1 MSARGHAHAHAHAH
15 GHGHAHDHGP
25 GGHDAARAAD
35 RRALRIALA
44 ITLVFLAV
52 EVVGGWL
59 SGSLA
64 LLADAA
70 HMATDALGLS
80 LALLAAR
87 LAGRQPTA
95 GRTFGHRRAEV
106 LAALANGVLL
116 GAVAIQV
123 TIEAAGR
130 IGAPR
135 PVAGELML
143 GVALAGLGAN
153 AAAAAVLARAGSGS
167 LNVRAALWHV
177 LGDALGSVGALA
189 AAAGILAFGWTW
201 ADPVVAVAIA
211 ALILVS
217 AWRLVRESLDVLME
231 GTPAHVDVDALL
243 AAIRAVPG
251 VVDVHDL
258 HVWTLTSGYHALSA
272 HVDVSPDADGHAVLH
287 LLSDLAEKRFGVAHT
302 TFQLEQVPRLLQIEP
317 L

>member
-1 MSARGHAHAHAHAH
+1 VSARGHAHGHAHAHAHGAP
-15 GHGHAHDHGP
+15 DV
-25 GGHDAARAAD
+25 GGVDREAD

-44 ITLVFLAV
+44 ITVTFLAV

-59 SGSLA
+59 AGSLA

-70 HMATDALGLS
+70 HMATDALGLA

-87 LAGRQPTA
+87 LAGRRPTWEK
-95 GRTFGHRRAEV
+95 TFGHRRAEV

-123 TIEAAGR
+123 AIEAVGR
-130 IGAPR
+130 FGAPPAVEGR
-135 PVAGELML
+135 LML
-143 GVALAGLGAN
+143 GVAAAGLAAN
-153 AAAAAVLARAGSGS
+153 AAAAAVLARAGSGG

-189 AAAGILAFGWTW
+189 AAAGILAFGWVR
-201 ADPVVAVAIA
+201 ADPAVAIA
-211 ALILVS
+211 ISLLILVS
-217 AWRLVRESLDVLME
+217 AWRLVREALDVLME
-231 GTPAHVDVDALL
+231 GTPAHVEVDALI

-272 HVDVSPDADGHAVLH
+272 HVDVSPDAEPHAVLH
-287 LLSDLAEKRFGVAHT
+287 ILADLAEKRFGVAHT
-302 TFQLEQVPRLLQIEP
+302 TFQLETVERLLQIEE

>member
-1 MSARGHAHAHAHAH
+1 MSA
-15 GHGHAHDHGP
+15 HGHAHGRAHAASA
-25 GGHDAARAAD
+25 HDAGGEARAAD

-44 ITLVFLAV
+44 ITLLFLAV
-52 EVVGGWL
+52 EVTGGWL
-59 SGSLA
+59 AGSLA

-70 HMATDALGLS
+70 HMATDAVGLA

-87 LAGRQPTA
+87 LAGRRPTWHK
-95 GRTFGHRRAEV
+95 TFGHRRAEV

-123 TIEAAGR
+123 AIEAAGR
-130 IGAPR
+130 FGAPPAVEGR
-135 PVAGELML
+135 LML
-143 GVALAGLGAN
+143 AVAFAGLAAN
-153 AAAAAVLARAGSGS
+153 LAAAAVLARAGSGG

-189 AAAGILAFGWTW
+189 AAGGILAFGWQW
-201 ADPVVAVAIA
+201 ADPAVAVVIA
-211 ALILVS
+211 VLILIS
-217 AWRLVRESLDVLME
+217 SWRLVRESLDVLME

-287 LLSDLAEKRFGVAHT
+287 ILADLAEKRFAVAHT
-302 TFQLEQVPRLLQIEP
+302 TFQLEHVDRLLQIEE

>member
-1 MSARGHAHAHAHAH
+1 MSPHAHARGHPHH
-15 GHGHAHDHGP
+15 P
-25 GGHDAARAAD
+25 GAGAARAAD
-35 RRALRIALA
+35 RRALRTALG

-70 HMATDALGLS
+70 HMATDAFGLG

-87 LAGRQPTA
+87 LADRGPTA
-95 GRTFGHRRAEV
+95 SRSFGHRRAEV

-116 GAVAIQV
+116 GALAIQV
-123 TIEAAGR
+123 AIEAAGR
-130 IGAPR
+130 LGAPR
-135 PVAGELML
+135 AVEGGLML

-153 AAAAAVLARAGSGS
+153 AAAAAVLARARSGS

-177 LGDALGSVGALA
+177 LGDALGSLGALA

-201 ADPVVAVAIA
+201 ADPLVAVAIA
-211 ALILVS
+211 VLILVS
-217 AWRLVRESLDVLME
+217 AWRLVREALDVLME

-272 HVDVSPDADGHAVLH
+272 HVDVAPDADGHAVLH
-287 LLSDLAEKRFGVAHT
+287 ILADLAEKRFGVAHT
-302 TFQLEQVPRLLQIEP
+302 TFQLERVERLLQIEE

>member
-1 MSARGHAHAHAHAH
+1 MSAHGHAHGHPHAHAH
-15 GHGHAHDHGP
+15 GHAHAHDP
-25 GGHDAARAAD
+25 SRLAREAD

-44 ITLVFLAV
+44 ITLTFLGV

-59 SGSLA
+59 AGSLA

-70 HMATDALGLS
+70 HMATDAFGLA

-87 LAGRQPTA
+87 LAGRRPTW

-116 GAVAIQV
+116 GVVAIQV
-123 TIEAAGR
+123 AIEAVGR
-130 IGAPR
+130 IGAPPAVQGR
-135 PVAGELML
+135 LML
-143 GVALAGLGAN
+143 GVAAAGLAAN
-153 AAAAAVLARAGSGS
+153 VAAAAVLARAGSGG

-177 LGDALGSVGALA
+177 LGDALGSLGALA
-189 AAAGILAFGWTW
+189 AAAGILVFGWGW
-201 ADPVVAVAIA
+201 ADPVVAIAIA
-211 ALILVS
+211 VLILIS

-231 GTPAHVDVDALL
+231 GTPAHVDVDALI

-272 HVDVSPDADGHAVLH
+272 HVDVQPDADTHAVLH
-287 LLSDLAEKRFGVAHT
+287 ILSDLAQKRFHVAHT
-302 TFQLEQVPRLLQIEP
+302 TFQLEHVEPLLQIEEI
-317 L
+317 

>member
-1 MSARGHAHAHAHAH
+1 MSAHAH
-15 GHGHAHDHGP
+15 GHGGHGHP
-25 GGHDAARAAD
+25 GHGHGHVHGDAARAAD

-44 ITLVFLAV
+44 ITVVFLAV
-52 EVVGGWL
+52 EVAGGWL
-59 SGSLA
+59 AGSLA

-70 HMATDALGLS
+70 HMATDALGLA

-87 LAGRQPTA
+87 LAGRRPTWA
-95 GRTFGHRRAEV
+95 KTFGHRRAEV

-116 GAVAIQV
+116 GVVAIQV
-123 TIEAAGR
+123 ALEAFGR
-130 IGAPR
+130 LGSPPAVEGR
-135 PVAGELML
+135 LML
-143 GVALAGLGAN
+143 GVAFAGLAAN
-153 AAAAAVLARAGSGS
+153 AVAAAVLARAGSGS

-201 ADPVVAVAIA
+201 ADPAVAVAIA

-231 GTPAHVDVDALL
+231 GTPAHVEVEELI

-272 HVDVSPDADGHAVLH
+272 HVDVTPDADPHSVLH
-287 LLSDLAEKRFGVAHT
+287 ILADLAEKRFGVAHT
-302 TFQLEQVPRLLQIEP
+302 TFQLEQVPPLLQIEP

>member
-1 MSARGHAHAHAHAH
+1 LSAHGHAH
-15 GHGHAHDHGP
+15 GHGAHDT
-25 GGHDAARAAD
+25 GGAARAAD
-35 RRALRIALA
+35 RRALRLALA
-44 ITLVFLAV
+44 ITLAFLAV

-59 SGSLA
+59 AGSLA

-70 HMATDALGLS
+70 HMATDALGLA

-87 LAGRQPTA
+87 LAGRRPTWEK
-95 GRTFGHRRAEV
+95 TFGHRRAEV

-123 TIEAAGR
+123 AIEAVGR
-130 IGAPR
+130 FGAP
-135 PVAGELML
+135 PVVQGRLML
-143 GVALAGLGAN
+143 GVAFAGLVAN
-153 AAAAAVLARAGSGS
+153 VAAAAVLARAGSGG

-177 LGDALGSVGALA
+177 LGDALGSVGAIA
-189 AAAGILAFGWTW
+189 AAAGILAFGWAW
-201 ADPVVAVAIA
+201 ADPAVAIA
-211 ALILVS
+211 IAVLILVS
-217 AWRLVRESLDVLME
+217 SWRLVRESLDVLME

-272 HVDVSPDADGHAVLH
+272 HVDVSPDADPHGVLH
-287 LLSDLAEKRFGVAHT
+287 ILADLAEKRFAVAHT
-302 TFQLEQVPRLLQIEP
+302 TFQLENVERLLQIED

>member
-1 MSARGHAHAHAHAH
+1 MSPHAHAHAEPAGAGRHAD
-15 GHGHAHDHGP
+15 GAGAGAAA
-25 GGHDAARAAD
+25 GAARGAD
-35 RRALRIALA
+35 RRALRVALA
-44 ITLVFLAV
+44 ITVAFLAV
-52 EVVGGWL
+52 ELAGGWL
-59 SGSLA
+59 AGSLA

-70 HMATDALGLS
+70 HMATDAFGLG

-87 LAGRQPTA
+87 LADRGPTSN
-95 GRTFGHRRAEV
+95 RTFGHRRAEV

-123 TIEAAGR
+123 AIEAASR
-130 IGAPR
+130 LGAPR
-135 PVAGELML
+135 AVEGGLMF

-153 AAAAAVLARAGSGS
+153 AVAAGVLARAGSGS

-177 LGDALGSVGALA
+177 LGDALGSLGALA

-231 GTPAHVDVDALL
+231 GTPAHVEVDDLL

-272 HVDVSPDADGHAVLH
+272 HVDVNPDADGHAVLH
-287 LLSDLAEKRFGVAHT
+287 MLADLTEKRFGVAHT
-302 TFQLEQVPRLLQIEP
+302 TFQLERVEPLLQIEE